1 MEAAKKKM
9 SKLATL
15 SIIIFLI
22 SACANEYER
31 DKENKLKGVKE
42 KYSCISVDDCLSKY
56 DFEAARA
63 FMGADEFSEYE
74 NVPKITTAESI
85 FLAKKG
91 EFERAISVID
101 EANQVN
107 YTENDKQE
115 LKFKIYDMAVT
126 SLLEKSDYNQAKKW
140 AMRSSD
146 LHSTMGWTKDQD
158 NHFSKDKTQR
168 AVLLEKIKEYKKTMQ
183 E

>member
-1 MEAAKKKM
+1 METVKKKI

-15 SIIIFLI
+15 SITIFLI
-22 SACANEYER
+22 SACATKHER
-31 DKENKLKGVKE
+31 EVENKLKEVKE

-63 FMGADEFSEYE
+63 FMGADGSQYD
-74 NVPKITTAESI
+74 NLPKITTAESI

-101 EANQVN
+101 EANHVN
-107 YTENDKQE
+107 YYEHEKQE
-115 LKFKIYDMAVT
+115 LKYTIYDMAVT
-126 SLLEKSDYNQAKKW
+126 SLLEKSEYNQAKKW

-146 LHSTMGWTKDQD
+146 LHSTKGWTKDEKSS
-158 NHFSKDKTQR
+158 HWSKDETQR
-168 AVLLEKIKEYKKTMQ
+168 AVLLEKIKEYKKNMQ